1 MNIPETLRYTKTHEW
16 ARRAVAGEAPH
27 AGGEITVGIT
37 DYAQTEITD
46 VVHVELPRAGRK
58 VEAGKPIAV
67 VESVKAAFDIYAPV
81 TGEVVRVNDELA
93 SHPELVNQHPYDGG
107 WFFVIKPS
115 DPAAWDKLLTAAD
128 YKKHLESPK
137 T

>member
-1 MNIPETLRYTKTHEW
+1 MNIPDTLRYTKTHEW
-16 ARRAVAGEAPH
+16 ARRD
-27 AGGEITVGIT
+27 GGEITVGIT

-81 TGEVVRVNDELA
+81 SGEVVRINDALA
-93 SHPELVNQHPYDGG
+93 AHPELVNQQPYDGG
-107 WFFVIKPS
+107 WVFVIKPAAAS
-115 DPAAWDKLLTAAD
+115 AWEHLLPASD
-128 YKKHLESPK
+128 YKRHLESPK
-137 T
+137 V